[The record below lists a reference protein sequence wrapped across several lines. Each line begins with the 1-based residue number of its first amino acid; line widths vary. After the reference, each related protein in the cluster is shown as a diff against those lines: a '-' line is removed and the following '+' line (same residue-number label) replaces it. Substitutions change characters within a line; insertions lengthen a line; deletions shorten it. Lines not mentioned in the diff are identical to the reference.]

1 VRWGWVIV
9 GAVLVV
15 LGVVWVLQ
23 GLNVLKGSF
32 MSDQTFWAWM
42 GGAAILV
49 GLPVL
54 ARGLRR

>member
-1 VRWGWVIV
+1 V

>member
-1 VRWGWVIV
+1 MIV

-23 GLNVLKGSF
+23 GLNVLRGSF
-32 MSDQTFWAWM
+32 MSDETMWAWI
-42 GGAAILV
+42 GAAAIVV

-54 ARGLRR
+54 VRGLRR

>member
-1 VRWGWVIV
+1 V

-42 GGAAILV
+42 GVAAILV
-49 GLPVL
+49 GVPVL
-54 ARGLRR
+54 VRGLRR

>member
-9 GAVLVV
+9 GAVLIV

-23 GLNVLKGSF
+23 GLNVLRGSF
-32 MSDQTFWAWM
+32 MSDETMWAWI
-42 GGAAILV
+42 GAAAIVV

-54 ARGLRR
+54 VRGLRR